1 MKKFIS
7 SCILIS
13 FLLVSCTSTRIVSS
27 WKEPNKQVQINKL
40 SKVLVIA
47 LFKSETNRRKAEDQ
61 MVGYL
66 NGKGVVSYNYLDAD
80 FNKNKIE
87 TLRDKIKADGF
98 DGVVTMSLMDV
109 DREKLYVPGNYELYP
124 TNYRTLNGYYARGWA
139 NYSTPGSCRIV
150 VPGGHLVTLIMPA
163 EVDLMWCEA
172 PLSPSQTSTNLVLS
186 GNSPII
192 ASALPIVT
200 LQVKPS

>member
-139 NYSTPGSCRIV
+139 NYSTPGYYETTKTFTVETNIFSVKENKIIWTGQTQTTD
-150 VPGGHLVTLIMPA
+150 PNGVTQMTEEIARVIYKKM
-163 EVDLMWCEA
+163 
-172 PLSPSQTSTNLVLS
+172 LSEGFITHS
-186 GNSPII
+186 
-192 ASALPIVT
+192 
-200 LQVKPS
+200 